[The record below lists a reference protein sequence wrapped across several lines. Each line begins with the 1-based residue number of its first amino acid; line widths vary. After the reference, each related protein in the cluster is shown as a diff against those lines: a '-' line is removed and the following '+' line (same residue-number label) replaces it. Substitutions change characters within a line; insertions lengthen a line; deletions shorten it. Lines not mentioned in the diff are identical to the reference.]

1 MRVDSLVALETDQMT
16 VIDLGKRFSE
26 FGLAD
31 ADLTLQQEWA
41 AKFESDKQGSRKAT
55 VSQIPSTLQRVG

>member
-1 MRVDSLVALETDQMT
+1 MT
-16 VIDLGKRFSE
+16 VKDLGKRLSE

-31 ADLTLQQEWA
+31 ADLTLQKEWA
-41 AKFESDKQGSRKAT
+41 AKFESDKQGSRKAA

>member
-1 MRVDSLVALETDQMT
+1 MQHLSGVVPFVQSLMRVDSLVALETDQMT
-16 VIDLGKRFSE
+16 VKDFGKRLSE

-41 AKFESDKQGSRKAT
+41 AKF
-55 VSQIPSTLQRVG
+55 